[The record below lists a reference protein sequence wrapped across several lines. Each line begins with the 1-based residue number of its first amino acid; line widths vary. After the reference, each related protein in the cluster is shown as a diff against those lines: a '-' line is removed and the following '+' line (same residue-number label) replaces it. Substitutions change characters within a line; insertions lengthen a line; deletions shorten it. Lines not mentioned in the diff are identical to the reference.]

1 MRSRL
6 PLTVPLR
13 FRLEYAALRAAIMI
27 ARALPFEAAVGISGY
42 LWFVFA
48 PYLSRHRRADR
59 HLAAMIPSY
68 SAAERARILREMW
81 RNLGQ
86 TFAESLLLDRLAAEP
101 DRVAM
106 DATCQTILRRTMD
119 EGGIVVSLHLGNWEA
134 SVIPLAAAGARH
146 AAVYR
151 HVANPLANAYL
162 LSSRSRYYGDGL
174 FAKGDAAA
182 RALLRRARDG
192 KSCGI
197 MADLRDSSGFEVP
210 LFGRPAPS
218 TPFPAMLARQFN
230 RPLFA
235 VAVVRIGVARF
246 RMEATEI
253 AVEQTGDRNAD
264 IRAATARTQEVFEG
278 WIRRWPEQW
287 MWAHRR
293 YERSLDGR

>member
-1 MRSRL
+1 M
-6 PLTVPLR
+6 TVPLR
-13 FRLEYAALRAAIMI
+13 FRLEYAALRAGIVI
-27 ARALPFEAAVGISGY
+27 ARALPFEAAVRIGGW
-42 LWFVFA
+42 LWFAFA
-48 PYLSRHRRADR
+48 PHLSRHRRADR
-59 HLAAMIPSY
+59 HLAAMIPAY

-86 TFAESLLLDRLAAEP
+86 TFVELLLLDRLVAEP

-106 DATCQTILRRTMD
+106 DATCQTLLRRTMD
-119 EGGIVVSLHLGNWEA
+119 EGAIVVSLHLGNWEA
-134 SVIPLAAAGARH
+134 SVVPLFAAGARH

-151 HVANPLANAYL
+151 HATNPLVDSYL
-162 LSSRSRYYGDGL
+162 LGSRSRYYRDGL

-182 RALLRRARDG
+182 RALLRRAREG

-197 MADLRDSSGFEVP
+197 MADLRDNSGLEVP
-210 LFGRPAPS
+210 LFGRSAPS
-218 TPFPAMLARQFN
+218 TSFPAMLARRFH

-235 VAVVRIGVARF
+235 VGVVRTGVARF

-253 AVEQTGDRNAD
+253 AVQQTGDRDAD

-293 YERSLDGR
+293 YDRSQ